1 MFLFDG
7 PILPHGFNTFR
18 RAPAAEV
25 GFEDYIF
32 NPNLSFIPTSAVGP
46 GLLSRNTP
54 PGPGN
59 VGVLAIN
66 KAIDSGLPGILA
78 PSFKPQPLSAQYP
91 TG

>member
-7 PILPHGFNTFR
+7 PILPFGYNTFKP
-18 RAPAAEV
+18 APAADV
-25 GFEDYIF
+25 GFEDYVF

-46 GLLSRNTP
+46 GILSRMTP

-66 KAIDSGLPGILA
+66 KTVDSGLPGILV
-78 PSFKPQPLSAQYP
+78 PSFKPQPLSPSNP